1 MVLIKRDLFEKIKA
15 HLNKKEITFI
25 VGPRQ
30 CGKTTLMWLL
40 IEEIKKQNKPWI
52 FLSLDFE
59 KDKVFFE
66 SQEKFIKKLNL
77 EFGNTPAFIFIDEI
91 QRKENAG
98 LFLKGIYDRNLPYK
112 FIVSGSGSVEL
123 KAKVHESLAGRKRI
137 FFLSTVSLKEFINFK
152 TGYKYGNHL
161 KEFFEIHSDSY
172 ELILEYLNFGGY
184 PRVVLEDTFSE
195 KLAVIHEIYTSYV
208 EKDLSYWLKIEKP
221 EVFTSL
227 LKILSHQSGKLTSF
241 TELSNTL
248 GISVP
253 TLKTYLYYAEK
264 TYILKKVSPF
274 FRNIKKELTKTPVYY
289 FCDLGLRNFSAG
301 VFGKI
306 EDFSEAGFPFQN
318 LVMLLLEERFGETGG
333 VLHYWRSKDGA
344 EVDFVIDFKKE
355 IVPVEVKASF
365 LKKSA
370 ISRSLRSFIK
380 KYAPKEAWIVN
391 LSLKKEVK
399 IDKTLIKIFPI
410 WKLLV

>member
-1 MVLIKRDLFEKIKA
+1 MHLIKRDLFQKLKE
-15 HLNKKEITFI
+15 HLNKKEISFI

-40 IEEIKKQNKPWI
+40 IEEIKKQGKPWI
-52 FLSLDFE
+52 FFSLDFE
-59 KDKVFFE
+59 KDKIFFE

-77 EFGNTPAFIFIDEI
+77 EFGDTSGFVFIDEI

-123 KAKVHESLAGRKRI
+123 KAKVHESLAGRKRL
-137 FFLSTVSLKEFINFK
+137 FPFSTVTLKEFINFRTK
-152 TGYKYGNHL
+152 YKYETRL
-161 KEFFEIHSDSY
+161 KEYLEVDSGAY
-172 ELILEYLNFGGY
+172 ELLLEYINFGGY
-184 PRVVLEDTFSE
+184 PRVILEDTFSE

-221 EVFTSL
+221 EAFTEL
-227 LKILSHQSGKLTSF
+227 LKILAHQSGKLMSF

-248 GISVP
+248 GISIP

-264 TYILKKVSPF
+264 TYILKKVTPF
-274 FRNIKKELTKTPVYY
+274 FRNVKKELTKTPVYY

-306 EDFSEAGFPFQN
+306 ETFSEVGFLFQN
-318 LVMLLLEERFGETGG
+318 LVMLFLEEKFRETGAII
-333 VLHYWRSKDGA
+333 HYWRSKDGA
-344 EVDFVIDFKKE
+344 EVDFVVDFKRE
-355 IVPVEVKASF
+355 VLPVEVKASF
-365 LKKSA
+365 LKKPA
-370 ISRSLRSFIK
+370 LTRSLRAFIK
-380 KYAPKEAWIVN
+380 RYKPKEAWVVN
-391 LSLKKEVK
+391 LSLKAEVN
-399 IDKTLIKIFPI
+399 IEDTVVKIFPI
-410 WKLLV
+410 WELF